1 MAGQVD
7 KSKLGGFSYRIS
19 IEVWIQPLP
28 VESLSVA
35 EKGNNEVQK
44 NTDQKDHKSGKV
56 VREEQLLKV
65 EEDNW
70 IEGGHR
76 EHMQILYRR
85 AFATTCFA
93 VFTLFS
99 RTATS
104 CKTNE
109 EMTGLQL

>member
-76 EHMQILYRR
+76 EHMQILHRR
-85 AFATTCFA
+85 AFLLNA
-93 VFTLFS
+93 LQFS
-99 RTATS
+99 PFIAEQPHHAKQTKR
-104 CKTNE
+104 
-109 EMTGLQL
+109 